1 MARRRLKN
9 FTGSVDAI
17 IGFFDF
23 PVTTILPILSE
34 EFGLPS
40 ASLESVLKCE
50 HKYWSRLE
58 QREVAGKFIPQFYG
72 FDPFDESFLETEP
85 LLYPFWIKPA
95 KSFRGYLA
103 YQINDAA
110 SFVTSIYEIR
120 EHIDRISEP
129 FQHLLDQVELPQ
141 EVARLGGRCCVA
153 ESPLSGQQCTLEGY
167 VHDGEVTIYGVVDSV
182 RETDRSSFSRYEY
195 PSRLPQH
202 VLDQMADIAS
212 RVITRIGYDNATFN
226 IEFFYSLTED
236 RPYLLEIN
244 PRLSQSHA
252 YLFQEV
258 DGVSHHQI
266 MIDLSLGNPP
276 APPVRAGRYKRAAK
290 FMLRYHDDGVLTR
303 VPTRAELDEIMSRV
317 PGTLVDVLVEEG
329 THLSAL
335 RNQDSYSYEIADVY
349 VAADSEQQLL
359 EKYGR
364 VTEELQFELRPVTES
379 LELPSRDIRRFG
391 RDEVIPD

>member
-1 MARRRLKN
+1 
-9 FTGSVDAI
+9 
-17 IGFFDF
+17 
-23 PVTTILPILSE
+23 
-34 EFGLPS
+34 
-40 ASLESVLKCE
+40 
-50 HKYWSRLE
+50 
-58 QREVAGKFIPQFYG
+58 
-72 FDPFDESFLETEP
+72 
-85 LLYPFWIKPA
+85 
-95 KSFRGYLA
+95 
-103 YQINDAA
+103 
-110 SFVTSIYEIR
+110 
-120 EHIDRISEP
+120 
-129 FQHLLDQVELPQ
+129 
-141 EVARLGGRCCVA
+141 
-153 ESPLSGQQCTLEGY
+153 
-167 VHDGEVTIYGVVDSV
+167 
-182 RETDRSSFSRYEY
+182 
-195 PSRLPQH
+195 
-202 VLDQMADIAS
+202 
-212 RVITRIGYDNATFN
+212 
-226 IEFFYSLTED
+226 
-236 RPYLLEIN
+236 
-244 PRLSQSHA
+244 
-252 YLFQEV
+252 
-258 DGVSHHQI
+258 